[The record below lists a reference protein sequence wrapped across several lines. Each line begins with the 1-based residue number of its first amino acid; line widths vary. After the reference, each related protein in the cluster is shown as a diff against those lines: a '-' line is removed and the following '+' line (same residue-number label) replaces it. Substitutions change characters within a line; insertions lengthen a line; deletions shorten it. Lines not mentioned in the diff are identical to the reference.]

1 MLKRGLVDEV
11 KSIIER
17 FSKDIPALNAVGYK
31 QCLEFIDGNLSEDEF
46 ITKSVNASYQL
57 AKRQIT
63 WLNKLSTTR
72 IFEKDEMNKVIKI
85 ESFLQI

>member
-1 MLKRGLVDEV
+1 MEIYLK
-11 KSIIER
+11 K
-17 FSKDIPALNAVGYK
+17 
-31 QCLEFIDGNLSEDEF
+31 NLLQ
-46 ITKSVNASYQL
+46 KASTQVINL

>member
-1 MLKRGLVDEV
+1 MSKLVQLAEMREKGV
-11 KSIIER
+11 
-17 FSKDIPALNAVGYK
+17 
-31 QCLEFIDGNLSEDEF
+31 LSEEEF

-63 WLNKLSTTR
+63 WLNKLTTTR